1 MSKRSSVKRMESANH
16 ALRFFREQM
25 KISQLE
31 AAKRS
36 GLSGSMIAHLEQ
48 GRIDLRDQHLEK
60 LLPVLGISRGVF
72 DAFASGQTP
81 VPKDLRREC
90 LELIKAMSIGQL
102 QTAHG
107 VLVSLA
113 GQIRKEN
120 LNV

>member
-1 MSKRSSVKRMESANH
+1 MSKRSAIKKMGNENQ

-31 AAKRS
+31 AARRS

-48 GRIDLRDQHLEK
+48 GRIDLKAHHLTK

-72 DAFASGQTP
+72 DAFASGKTP

-90 LELIKAMSIGQL
+90 LELIKAMSLTQL

-107 VLVSLA
+107 VLISLA
-113 GQIRKEN
+113 GKHER
-120 LNV
+120 NV